1 MKSILLLLF
10 TAVLLIPLTSQ
21 AQDRDDWDSET
32 MIDETFSV
40 STGGTLEVEVG
51 DADVMVEPG
60 SSNEVHVEV
69 VVQARDLERGIEYY
83 ERQNFSVDQR
93 GNTVRVETDPGRRIE
108 WNWRTW
114 RDHPHIYV
122 RVTVPE
128 TFNADLRTADGD
140 IAVDRLKGELRLKTS
155 DGDVTAGELSGD
167 ALTLGTSD
175 GDIRIDA
182 LDAETVEITTSDGD
196 LDLGEITADR
206 VFARTSDGD
215 IRIDALGGDAEV
227 KTSDGDID
235 VSSFNGQSLFAR
247 TSDGDIDV
255 SELIAETSTVHSSDG
270 EITLRRVEGDL
281 KVTGSSASIR
291 LELRNPGQIEASSS
305 DGDITITMPESH
317 RADVRL
323 RGDDVRISSSLDFD
337 GRLEENRAE
346 GTINGGGPLLEART
360 SDGDVTLRG
369 N

>member
-182 LDAETVEITTSDGD
+182 L
-196 LDLGEITADR
+196 
-206 VFARTSDGD
+206 
-215 IRIDALGGDAEV
+215 GGDAEV